1 MIFKKLIKFL
11 NNKVYLIKFN
21 ILRLLRNVLEQL
33 AIKQWNDYPLG
44 KKIKAEKSVYL
55 QLADTTK
62 KINYP
67 EIELYENNSGYQIDK
82 HWIDDL
88 ALHTQVVIKK
98 SKICY
103 AHGRI
108 LYSALSKYIN
118 ENRKLNNVNILETGT
133 ARGFSS
139 LCMAKALEDNNKEG
153 TIITFDVLPHDTKMF
168 WNCID
173 DHDGPKSR
181 RELLYPWNE
190 LVERYIIFHQGDTRI
205 EMKKIKTDR
214 IHFAFLDGFH
224 TFQDVYSEFDQIK
237 NNQRSGDIIVF
248 DDYTPHQYPG
258 LVKAVDDICKNYNY
272 KITKLQSSNNRGYLV
287 GIKR

>member
-1 MIFKKLIKFL
+1 
-11 NNKVYLIKFN
+11 
-21 ILRLLRNVLEQL
+21 
-33 AIKQWNDYPLG
+33 
-44 KKIKAEKSVYL
+44 
-55 QLADTTK
+55 
-62 KINYP
+62 
-67 EIELYENNSGYQIDK
+67 
-82 HWIDDL
+82 
-88 ALHTQVVIKK
+88 
-98 SKICY
+98 
-103 AHGRI
+103 
-108 LYSALSKYIN
+108 
-118 ENRKLNNVNILETGT
+118 
-133 ARGFSS
+133 
-139 LCMAKALEDNNKEG
+139 MAKALEDNNKEG

-237 NNQRSGDIIVF
+237 NNQRSGDIICF
-248 DDYTPHQYPG
+248 DYYTPHQYPG

-272 KITKLQSSNNRGYLV
+272 KITKLQASNNRGYLV

>member
-1 MIFKKLIKFL
+1 MNIKKLIQILRSKIYFF
-11 NNKVYLIKFN
+11 KFN
-21 ILRLLRNVLEQL
+21 LIRYFRNVLEKT
-33 AIKQWNDYPLG
+33 AIKQWNNYPLG
-44 KKIKAEKSVYL
+44 KKIHSDKNTYI
-55 QLADTTK
+55 QLAESIKNDH
-62 KINYP
+62 YP
-67 EIELYENNSGYQIDK
+67 EIDEYEKVQGYKIQNHWLDEL
-82 HWIDDL
+82 
-88 ALHTQVVIKK
+88 AFHTQIVIKK
-98 SKICY
+98 SPLCY

-108 LYSALSKYIN
+108 LYSTLCKYLEVYDYRKIN
-118 ENRKLNNVNILETGT
+118 IWETGT
-133 ARGFSS
+133 ARGFSA
-139 LCMAKALEDNNKEG
+139 LCMAKALSDMKISG
-153 TIITFDVLPHDTKMF
+153 TIITFDVLPHDSKMF

-173 DHDGPKSR
+173 DFEGPKTR
-181 RELLYPWNE
+181 RELLNSWEE
-190 LVERYIIFHQGDTRI
+190 LTEEYIIFHQGDTRI